1 MKSLIQ
7 TFSKPDER
15 ECQVT
20 VYTKLNS
27 SSLREMNGYLDV
39 WNNETGGKFPPQWLQ
54 NFSLEKE
61 QKIAFSLNY
70 DLLKKDWFGTNV
82 RGGYTPAHLE
92 SYRTATSRDLMDVIK
107 RIKNSEEERRIASQ
121 RNSSSLGPA
130 KGRDLSGLP
139 GNQESV
145 SMLQERAKAT
155 ERMKIENI
163 EKEKKS
169 NELTKVSEKFME
181 CVESNLGS
189 RIEYPTASKRF
200 EEEGTVVFHIEF
212 IDGIYNSAKII
223 NTPYKRLGD
232 AVLAALPKLKLNC
245 SEVEKVTGSVRMNFI
260 FALI

>member
-130 KGRDLSGLP
+130 KSRDLSGLP

-145 SMLQERAKAT
+145 YMLQERAKAA

-163 EKEKKS
+163 EREKKS
-169 NELTKVSEKFME
+169 KELTEVSEKFVA
-181 CVESNLGS
+181 CVHENLRNKIQYPSAS
-189 RIEYPTASKRF
+189 RRA
-200 EEEGTVVFHIEF
+200 EEEGVVVFHLEF
-212 IDGIYNSAKII
+212 IDGVYKSARII
-223 NTPYKRLGD
+223 TSPYKRLGD
-232 AVLAALPKLKLNC
+232 AVLAVLPNLNC
-245 SEVEKVTGSVRMNFI
+245 SQVEQFNGSVEKKFK
-260 FALI
+260 FALE